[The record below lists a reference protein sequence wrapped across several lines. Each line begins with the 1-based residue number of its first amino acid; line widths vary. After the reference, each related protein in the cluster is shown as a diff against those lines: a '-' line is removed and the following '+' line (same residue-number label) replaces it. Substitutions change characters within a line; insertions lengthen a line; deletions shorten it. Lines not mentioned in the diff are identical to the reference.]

1 MTQKMNFEEAFKRLE
16 EIARILEA
24 GEISLEESLQ
34 LYEEGMKLIDFC
46 SQKLEAA
53 EKKIQKLSRT
63 PEGDLKTEDWNGA
76 GEM

>member
-1 MTQKMNFEEAFKRLE
+1 MTKKLNFEEAFKRLE

-24 GEISLEESLQ
+24 GEVSLDESLK
-34 LYEEGMKLIDFC
+34 LYEEGMELIEFC

-63 PEGDLKTEDWNGA
+63 PEGNLETEDWDGA
-76 GEM
+76 VEE